1 MKLFRAWP
9 LLLFLLAA
17 ACASTNLAPHTG
29 ARLHLEDDEKRIWK
43 QADQGETWINRS
55 RMVLD
60 SPKLEAYLEEIT
72 RKLFPDLPFSCRVRV
87 VKDSSM
93 NAFALPNG
101 AIYIHMGLLARME
114 NEAQLAALLGHE
126 TTHAANRHA
135 LKKRRELKNVSALCS
150 AVTLGGYGGW
160 LGWLFT
166 MASITGYDRDLE
178 READVEGYRRMVA
191 AGYEPSEAP
200 KLFQILDKWLAETG
214 VEDPYFF
221 SSHPKLQERIENFK
235 ALAAADPRK
244 GTGADNREI
253 FLSKTNWIVFENT
266 ELDLKAGRFESA
278 LKGSEKYLA
287 TAPGDARGNYLRGE
301 IFRQRNSGNDIDLAV
316 ECYLK
321 AISLNASHP
330 ESHRALG
337 LIYLKKGQRTEALKY
352 LERYLALNP
361 EGPDRAYIESYIR
374 SLQ

>member
-9 LLLFLLAA
+9 LLLFLLAS

-29 ARLHLEDDEKRIWK
+29 TTLHLEDDEKRIWK

-60 SPKLEAYLEEIT
+60 SPELEAYLEEIT

>member
-9 LLLFLLAA
+9 LLLFLLAS

-60 SPKLEAYLEEIT
+60 SPELEAYLEEIT